1 LSTIPIIEFSKSDFN
16 LMVEIVQQNKIEKIT
31 NEKIILNNVC
41 NANIE
46 KAKDVSTL
54 LNNLLK
60 EIK

>member
-1 LSTIPIIEFSKSDFN
+1 MI
-16 LMVEIVQQNKIEKIT
+16 EIVQQNKIEKIT

-54 LNNLLK
+54 LNNLLI